1 MEKSTLSVLMDYRHL
16 LGIFALTLDRTAIYL
31 SIYLWKANFGAGLA
45 LAFIFSLFFGYYS
58 GNMKT
63 GLIYTIL
70 SSFTTLLA
78 TLILLLIPPLAFGH
92 YWYIQLYIEETLSFT
107 LKFLL
112 IELPCIIIGIM
123 FGWIASGK

>member
-1 MEKSTLSVLMDYRHL
+1 
-16 LGIFALTLDRTAIYL
+16 
-31 SIYLWKANFGAGLA
+31 
-45 LAFIFSLFFGYYS
+45 
-58 GNMKT
+58 MKT

-92 YWYIQLYIEETLSFT
+92 YWYIPLYIEETLSFT
-107 LKFLL
+107 LKFLI